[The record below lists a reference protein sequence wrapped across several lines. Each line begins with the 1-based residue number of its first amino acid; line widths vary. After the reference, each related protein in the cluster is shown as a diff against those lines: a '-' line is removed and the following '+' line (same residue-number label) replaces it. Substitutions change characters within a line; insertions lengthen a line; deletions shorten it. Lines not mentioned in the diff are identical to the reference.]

1 MPLTVSDELLQTA
14 HLTEAELL
22 QEIAVT
28 LFQQDRLTLGQA
40 ASFARLTQ
48 LVEMQRLLASRQ
60 IPLHYLLEDLEHDL
74 ATVKSR
80 LRA

>member
-40 ASFARLTQ
+40 ASFAGLAQ
-48 LVEMQRLLASRQ
+48 LEMQRLLASRR
-60 IPLHYLLEDLEHDL
+60 IPLHYSLEDLEHDL
-74 ATVKSR
+74 ATAKSR
-80 LRA
+80 LHA

>member
-14 HLTEAELL
+14 HLSEVELL
-22 QEIAVT
+22 REIAVT

-40 ASFARLTQ
+40 AAFAGLAQ
-48 LVEMQRLLASRQ
+48 LDMQRILASRR
-60 IPLHYLLEDLEHDL
+60 IALHYGPEDLEHDL
-74 ATVKSR
+74 ATVRNR